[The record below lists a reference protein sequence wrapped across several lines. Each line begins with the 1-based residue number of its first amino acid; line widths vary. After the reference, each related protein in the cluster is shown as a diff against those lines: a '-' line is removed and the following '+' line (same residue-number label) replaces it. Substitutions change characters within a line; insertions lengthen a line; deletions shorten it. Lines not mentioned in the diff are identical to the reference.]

1 MRRGVLKR
9 TWGRICRCASA
20 LGSRAGTRFG
30 VALAIAVTACS
41 SVMAAPS
48 TAADFHKT
56 VEPILTEFC
65 SGCHN
70 SDLKKGGV
78 AFDADDPSSL
88 IADKALWLKAF
99 KMLRAEMMP
108 PRGKRRPTA
117 EQIDQVVSWI
127 KYSAFG
133 IDPRDPDPG
142 RVTLR
147 RLNRTEYRNTIR
159 DLIGVEFNAT
169 AEFPADDTG
178 HGFDTIGDV
187 LTISPLLLEKYIT
200 AAKSIV
206 AQSVP
211 TQPWVPAEKRIP
223 GQRFGPAPS
232 PQPSALRG
240 RGQGEGVAPGDGPL
254 SLSYYKAATATYSF
268 VAEHAGRYQV
278 VLDLTA
284 NETFVDGQFDYNKCR
299 LLFKCGDR
307 VLLSQEFSRQGGKP
321 YRFEFEQDWK
331 AGKQE
336 FTVEVQPLTP
346 KEKQVRSL
354 TLRLVAVTVRGPM
367 AKEHWVRPANYE
379 RFFPG
384 PAPTSPQERR
394 AYAFQLLEPFVSR
407 AYRRPVD
414 RETLD
419 RLVQLV
425 EATAAK
431 PGRTFEEGMAQAM
444 TVVLASPRF
453 LFREEETV
461 PNSIDRY
468 PLLDEYS
475 LASRLSYF
483 LWSSMP
489 DEELFRLAARN
500 KLRQNL
506 SAQVSRMLADKRSSE
521 FIRNFGGQWLQARNI
536 DSANVNAFAV
546 LSKEQPRDP
555 KAEQMRARFRELVRK
570 PREELT
576 DAEKKELDQAR
587 ASFGRRF
594 GRFRQFAL
602 TRDLRRAM
610 RQETEMAFEHVV
622 RNDLS
627 LRELLDADYTFLNER
642 LAKFYGIEGVTG
654 EQMRKVT
661 LPADSPRGGILTQAT
676 FLIITSNPDRT
687 SPVKRGLFILDN
699 IIGTPPPPPPPDLP
713 PLEEAAE
720 RVKGKPPT
728 LRETLAV
735 HRSATLCSS
744 CHNRMD
750 PLGLAFENFNALGRW
765 RDKELNQPIE
775 AGGRLL
781 TGESFKDVRELKRI
795 LATTR
800 RLDVYRCATEK
811 MLVYA
816 LGRGV
821 EPYDM
826 HTVDEVVG
834 KLEAAQ
840 GRPSVLIRSIIESPA
855 FQRRRPLARSETTA
869 AQESLKPKRE

>member
-1 MRRGVLKR
+1 MLKR
-9 TWGRICRCASA
+9 LIERTCRYLYAPVTA
-20 LGSRAGTRFG
+20 VGSRASIWPVIVLTF
-30 VALAIAVTACS
+30 AIPVCPT
-41 SVMAAPS
+41 MAAAPDS
-48 TAADFHKT
+48 AAKYHKT
-56 VEPILTEFC
+56 VEPILTQYC

-70 SDLKKGGV
+70 TDLKKGGV
-78 AFDADDPSSL
+78 AFDVDDTGAL
-88 IADKALWLKAF
+88 IADTELWLKAL

-108 PRGKRRPTA
+108 PRGKRRPST
-117 EQIDQVVSWI
+117 EQLAQIEKWI
-127 KYSAFG
+127 KYSAFA

-159 DLIGVEFNAT
+159 DLMGVDFNTT

-178 HGFDTIGDV
+178 HGFDTLGDV
-187 LTISPLLLEKYIT
+187 LSISPLLLEKYIA
-200 AAKSIV
+200 AAKLIV
-206 AQSVP
+206 SQAVP
-211 TQPWVPAEKRIP
+211 VQPWVPAEKRIS
-223 GQRFGPAPS
+223 GQRFTPINS
-232 PQPSALRG
+232 KST
-240 RGQGEGVAPGDGPL
+240 GQGDGL
-254 SLSYYKAATATYSF
+254 LALSYYKGATLTYPLR
-268 VAEHAGRYQV
+268 VEHAGRYQV

-299 LLFKCGDR
+299 LLFKCGDQ
-307 VLLSQEFSRQGGKP
+307 VLLSREFSRQGGKP
-321 YRFEFEQDWK
+321 FRFEFDQDWK

-336 FTVEVQPLTP
+336 LTVEVQPLTP
-346 KEKQVRSL
+346 KERQVRSL
-354 TLRLVAVTVRGPM
+354 TLRLVGVTIRGPM
-367 AKEHWVRPANYE
+367 AKEHWVRPANYT

-384 PAPTSPQERR
+384 SDPKNAQERR
-394 AYAFQLLEPFVSR
+394 AYAFKLLEPFVSR
-407 AYRRPVD
+407 AYRRPAD
-414 RETLD
+414 RETVD
-419 RLVQLV
+419 RLVNLV
-425 EATAAK
+425 ESTVVK
-431 PGRTFEEGMAQAM
+431 PGRTFEEGIAQAM

-453 LFREEETV
+453 LFREEGSE
-461 PNSIDRY
+461 PNSTDRY
-468 PLLDEYS
+468 PMLDEYA

-489 DEELFRLAARN
+489 DEELFRLAAQN

-506 SAQVSRMLADKRSSE
+506 SAQVNRMLADKRSSE
-521 FIRNFGGQWLQARNI
+521 FIRNFGGQWLQARSI

-555 KAEQMRARFRELVRK
+555 KAEQMRARFRALARK

-587 ASFGRRF
+587 ASFFRGFR
-594 GRFRQFAL
+594 RFRQFAL
-602 TRDLRRAM
+602 TGELRRAM
-610 RQETEMAFEHVV
+610 REETEMAFEHVV
-622 RNDLS
+622 RNDRS
-627 LRELLDADYTFLNER
+627 LLELLDANYTFLNEP
-642 LAKFYGIEGVTG
+642 LAKYYGIEGITG
-654 EQMRKVT
+654 KQMRQVT

-699 IIGTPPPPPPPDLP
+699 ILGTPPPPPPPDLP
-713 PLEEAAE
+713 PLEEAAQ

-735 HRSATLCSS
+735 HRSAALCSS

-775 AGGRLL
+775 AGGKLL

-795 LATTR
+795 LTTTR
-800 RLDVYRCATEK
+800 RMDFYRCAAEK
-811 MLVYA
+811 MLIYA
-816 LGRGV
+816 LGRGL

-826 HTVDEVVG
+826 HTVDILVD

-840 GRPSVLIRSIIESPA
+840 GRPSVLIRGIIASPA
-855 FQRRRPLARSETTA
+855 FQRRRPLARAETTA
-869 AQESLKPKRE
+869 AQENDNPKRE